1 MIIAARR
8 WDTISFVL
16 TGTLFLAILFL
27 YFPFLQTLV
36 GDWETND
43 NYSHGYF
50 IPVII
55 GYMIFSL
62 RKDLARTALC
72 PSNSGLL
79 LIIGGLMMLIV
90 AKIGSEFFLQ
100 RCSIIIVT
108 LGTVHFIFGQ
118 GFLKKLAIPILYA
131 IFMIPLPAII
141 WNKIAFPMQL
151 FGSYLTEKLVY
162 FIGIPVYRE
171 GNVLHLAETTLEVVA
186 ACSGLR
192 SLVIMFAMSTLLVW
206 MSELSTIRKWI
217 LFLAAAPVAIISNII
232 RLTLTAILASRYGSE
247 IAEGFL
253 HDFSGLVTFI
263 VGFLL
268 LLLVNKIISRRRV
281 A

>member
-1 MIIAARR
+1 MIVATRR
-8 WDTISFVL
+8 WDTISYAL
-16 TGTLFLAILFL
+16 MGALFLAILFL
-27 YFPFLQTLV
+27 YFPFLQTLI

-72 PSNSGLL
+72 PINSGLL

-90 AKIGSEFFLQ
+90 AKIGSEYFLQ
-100 RCSIIIVT
+100 RCSFIVVL
-108 LGTVHFIFGQ
+108 LGTVYFVFGS

-192 SLVIMFAMSTLLVW
+192 SLVVMFAMSTFLAW
-206 MSELSTIRKWI
+206 MSELSSARKWI

-232 RLTLTAILASRYGSE
+232 RLTLTAILASRFGSE

-263 VGFLL
+263 VGFFL